1 MAGAPCTPP
10 ASQRR
15 RARCPLHREKLKN
28 FQSFSVSLGM
38 KRLSRF
44 YDFRPMAEPAA
55 SYEEQNSDVKI
66 YRADITNRPTRGSE
80 ISGERR
86 FGFPGLEAPL
96 ALFPLHVLIGSA
108 LSTIKGYAH
117 VRAEK
122 KNFFCLPQGGT
133 AGVRCRPSGKH
144 TSQCRCPLHR
154 SRSKKFQSFSVSLG
168 MKRLCRFHDSR
179 TLAEP
184 RHHTRSKKSDVKI
197 YRADIAAG
205 GRLGDRRLSASSGS
219 DSPASRQ
226 RSPFFPCMY

>member
-1 MAGAPCTPP
+1 
-10 ASQRR
+10 
-15 RARCPLHREKLKN
+15 
-28 FQSFSVSLGM
+28 M

-66 YRADITNRPTRGSE
+66 YRADITSRPTRGSE

-122 KNFFCLPQGGT
+122 K
-133 AGVRCRPSGKH
+133 
-144 TSQCRCPLHR
+144 
-154 SRSKKFQSFSVSLG
+154 
-168 MKRLCRFHDSR
+168 
-179 TLAEP
+179 
-184 RHHTRSKKSDVKI
+184 KKSFF
-197 YRADIAAG
+197 
-205 GRLGDRRLSASSGS
+205 LSASGRGGGGAR
-219 DSPASRQ
+219 PAFRQ
-226 RSPFFPCMY
+226 AH

>member
-1 MAGAPCTPP
+1 MHRRRPSHPLAGSTLHTEIRRAAVRLELPIDRLMAGLPCPVPGRHRRPP
-10 ASQRR
+10 
-15 RARCPLHREKLKN
+15 RCRLHRSRSKK

-66 YRADITNRPTRGSE
+66 YRADITSRPTRGSE
-80 ISGERR
+80 ISADRR

-122 KNFFCLPQGGT
+122 KKFFFVCLREGRRGCD
-133 AGVRCRPSGKH
+133 AGLPAS
-144 TSQCRCPLHR
+144 
-154 SRSKKFQSFSVSLG
+154 
-168 MKRLCRFHDSR
+168 
-179 TLAEP
+179 TLASP
-184 RHHTRSKKSDVKI
+184 DVPSI
-197 YRADIAAG
+197 GAG
-205 GRLGDRRLSASSGS
+205 RKNFKVFS
-219 DSPASRQ
+219 
-226 RSPFFPCMY
+226 FP